1 MVQISEYF
9 PKPKIFRCRCKIWIR
24 FVSLCRKAD
33 LKDAT
38 GVDTS
43 DFAKK
48 KTGLANLKFDVDK
61 LDIDKLK
68 NVPNNLSNLKIKV
81 DKLDVNKLV
90 PGPDDLSKLSDVVKN
105 DVLRKHVYKAKI
117 KNIEYEISDITN
129 VATYTTLN
137 AKVNEI
143 KDNIP
148 SITNLGTTT
157 ALTAVKNKIP
167 II

>member
-1 MVQISEYF
+1 M
-9 PKPKIFRCRCKIWIR
+9 
-24 FVSLCRKAD
+24 
-33 LKDAT
+33 
-38 GVDTS
+38 
-43 DFAKK
+43 
-48 KTGLANLKFDVDK
+48 
-61 LDIDKLK
+61 K

-90 PGPDDLSKLSDVVKN
+90 PGAADLSKLSDVVKN
-105 DVLRKHVYKAKI
+105 DVLRKDVYKAEI
-117 KNIEYEISDITN
+117 KNIEYKISDITN

-157 ALTAVKNKIP
+157 ALTAVKNNIP

>member
-1 MVQISEYF
+1 M
-9 PKPKIFRCRCKIWIR
+9 
-24 FVSLCRKAD
+24 
-33 LKDAT
+33 
-38 GVDTS
+38 
-43 DFAKK
+43 
-48 KTGLANLKFDVDK
+48 
-61 LDIDKLK
+61 K
-68 NVPNNLSNLKIKV
+68 NVPNNLSNLNIKV

-90 PGPDDLSKLSDVVKN
+90 PGAADLSKLSDVVKN
-105 DVLRKHVYKAKI
+105 DVLRKDVYKAEI
-117 KNIEYEISDITN
+117 KNIEYKISDITN

-137 AKVNEI
+137 AKVDET